1 MPETVAI
8 TPLKT
13 LFKFPFQGPNWRNN
27 FIIGAA
33 LTLANSIVPLVPLIF
48 VYGYALQIMR
58 RTVDGQDLE
67 LPPWDDWGKLAVD
80 GLRLMLVGLLY
91 LLPGILVLLVGV
103 ALYFAS
109 IFSWP
114 LLADA
119 AERGGDGQIAL
130 LLLIGFLGSMAIM
143 MLSMLLGSLL
153 ILLGLIPLPLA
164 TAHFAVRD
172 QVTAA
177 FRIREWWPLLR
188 ANKLG
193 YFAAWVVVFGL
204 MSISYFAFAMAY
216 YTLILCCL
224 IPLLAAPAN
233 FYLSVIA
240 AAMFGQTYRESITV
254 VEAAEAA
261 SAD

>member
-13 LFKFPFQGPNWRNN
+13 LFKFPFQGSNWRNN

-33 LTLANSIVPLVPLIF
+33 LTLANSILPLVPMIF

-58 RTVDGQDLE
+58 RTIEGQDLE

-80 GLRLMLVGLLY
+80 GLRLMLVGLVY
-91 LLPGILVLLVGV
+91 LLPGILVLLGGFT
-103 ALYFAS
+103 LYFAS

-114 LLADA
+114 LLASA
-119 AERGGDGQIAL
+119 AERGGDGQVAL
-130 LLLIGFLGSMAIM
+130 LLSISIFGSIAIM

-153 ILLGLIPLPLA
+153 ILLGLIPLPVV
-164 TAHFAVRD
+164 TAHLALQDKVA
-172 QVTAA
+172 AA
-177 FRIREWWPLLR
+177 FRVREWWPLLR

-204 MSISYFAFAMAY
+204 MSILYFAFAMAY
-216 YTLILCCL
+216 YTLVLCCL
-224 IPLLAAPAN
+224 IPLLAAPVS
-233 FYLSVIA
+233 FYVTLIGAVL
-240 AAMFGQTYRESITV
+240 FGQTYRESM
-254 VEAAEAA
+254 AMLQK
-261 SAD
+261 

>member
-13 LFKFPFQGPNWRNN
+13 LFKFPFQGSNWRNN

-33 LTLANSIVPLVPLIF
+33 LTLANSILPLVPMIF

-58 RTVDGQDLE
+58 RTIEGQDLE

-80 GLRLMLVGLLY
+80 GLRLMLVGLVY
-91 LLPGILVLLVGV
+91 LLPGILVLLGGFT
-103 ALYFAS
+103 LYFAS

-114 LLADA
+114 LLASA
-119 AERGGDGQIAL
+119 AERGGDGQVAL
-130 LLLIGFLGSMAIM
+130 LLSISIFGSIAIM

-153 ILLGLIPLPLA
+153 ILLGLIPLPVV
-164 TAHFAVRD
+164 TAHLALQDKVA
-172 QVTAA
+172 AA
-177 FRIREWWPLLR
+177 FRVREWWPLLR

-204 MSISYFAFAMAY
+204 MSILYFAFAMAY
-216 YTLILCCL
+216 YTLVLCCL
-224 IPLLAAPAN
+224 IPLLAAPVS
-233 FYLSVIA
+233 FYVTLIGA
-240 AAMFGQTYRESITV
+240 ALFGQTYRESMAMLQT
-254 VEAAEAA
+254 
-261 SAD
+261 

>member
-1 MPETVAI
+1 MPETVAV

-33 LTLANSIVPLVPLIF
+33 LTLANFILPLLPSIF

-58 RTVDGQDLE
+58 RTIEGQELE

-80 GLRLMLVGLLY
+80 GLRLMLVGLVY
-91 LLPGILVLLVGV
+91 LLPGILVLLGGV
-103 ALYFAS
+103 TLYFLV

-114 LLADA
+114 LLASA
-119 AERGGDGQIAL
+119 AERGGDGQVAL
-130 LLLIGFLGSMAIM
+130 LLSISLLGSMAIM
-143 MLSMLLGSLL
+143 MLSMLIGSLL
-153 ILLGLIPLPLA
+153 ILLGLIPLPVA
-164 TAHFAVRD
+164 TAHFAFQDKVA
-172 QVTAA
+172 AA
-177 FRIREWWPLLR
+177 FRVREWWPLLR

-204 MSISYFAFAMAY
+204 MSILYFAFAMSY

-224 IPLLAAPAN
+224 IPLLAAPAS
-233 FYLSVIA
+233 FYLSIIA
-240 AAMFGQTYRESITV
+240 AALFGQTYRESMTV
-254 VEAAEAA
+254 AEAAEAA
-261 SAD
+261 SAA

>member
-33 LTLANSIVPLVPLIF
+33 LTLANFILPLLPMIF
-48 VYGYALQIMR
+48 IYGYALQIMR
-58 RTVDGQDLE
+58 RTIEGQELE
-67 LPPWDDWGKLAVD
+67 LPPWDDWGKLALD
-80 GLRLMLVGLLY
+80 GLRLMLVGLVY
-91 LLPGILVLLVGV
+91 LLPGILVLLGGV
-103 ALYFAS
+103 TLYFAS

-114 LLADA
+114 LLASA
-119 AERGGDGQIAL
+119 AERGGGEPIAL
-130 LLLIGFLGSMAIM
+130 LVPIGILGSMAIM

-153 ILLGLIPLPLA
+153 ILLGLIPLPVV
-164 TAHFAVRD
+164 TAHFALQDKVA
-172 QVTAA
+172 AA

-188 ANKLG
+188 VNKLG

-204 MSISYFAFAMAY
+204 MAILYFAFAMAY

-224 IPLLAAPAN
+224 IPLLAAPLS
-233 FYLSVIA
+233 FYVTLIGAVL
-240 AAMFGQTYRESITV
+240 FGQTYRESMAILET
-254 VEAAEAA
+254 AEAR
-261 SAD
+261 

>member
-13 LFKFPFQGPNWRNN
+13 LFKFPFQGSNWRNN

-33 LTLANSIVPLVPLIF
+33 LTLANSILPLVPMIF

-58 RTVDGQDLE
+58 RTIEGQDLE

-80 GLRLMLVGLLY
+80 GLRLMLVGLVY
-91 LLPGILVLLVGV
+91 LLPGILVLLGGFT
-103 ALYFAS
+103 LYFAS

-114 LLADA
+114 LLASA
-119 AERGGDGQIAL
+119 AERGGDGQVAL
-130 LLLIGFLGSMAIM
+130 LLSISIFGSIAIM

-153 ILLGLIPLPLA
+153 ILLGLIPLPVV
-164 TAHFAVRD
+164 TAHLALQDKVA
-172 QVTAA
+172 AA
-177 FRIREWWPLLR
+177 FRVREWWPLLR

-204 MSISYFAFAMAY
+204 MSILYFAFAMAY
-216 YTLILCCL
+216 YTLVLCCL
-224 IPLLAAPAN
+224 IPLLAAPVS
-233 FYLSVIA
+233 FYVTLIGA
-240 AAMFGQTYRESITV
+240 ALFGQTYRESM
-254 VEAAEAA
+254 AMLQK
-261 SAD
+261 

>member
-1 MPETVAI
+1 MPEPVAI

-13 LFKFPFQGPNWRNN
+13 LFNFPFQGPNWRNN

-33 LTLANSIVPLVPLIF
+33 LTLANSIVPLVPMIF
-48 VYGYALQIMR
+48 VCGYALQIMR
-58 RTVDGQDLE
+58 RTIEGQELE
-67 LPPWDDWGKLAVD
+67 LPPWDDWGKLALD
-80 GLRLMLVGLLY
+80 GLRLMLVGLVY
-91 LLPGILVLLVGV
+91 LLPGILVLMVGV

-114 LLADA
+114 LLAST
-119 AERGGDGQIAL
+119 AERGSDGQVAL
-130 LLLIGFLGSMAIM
+130 LLSISVLGSMAIM
-143 MLSMLLGSLL
+143 MLSMLLGWLL
-153 ILLGLIPLPLA
+153 ILLGLIPLPVA
-164 TAHFAVRD
+164 TAHFTVRD
-172 QVTAA
+172 QVAAA

-188 ANKLG
+188 VNRLG

-204 MSISYFAFAMAY
+204 MAILYFAFAMAY

-224 IPLLAAPAN
+224 IPLLAAPVN

-240 AAMFGQTYRESITV
+240 AALFGQTYRESMTV
-254 VEAAEAA
+254 AESAETA

>member
-1 MPETVAI
+1 MPEPVAI

-33 LTLANSIVPLVPLIF
+33 LALANSIVPLVPMIF

-58 RTVDGQDLE
+58 RAIEGQDLE
-67 LPPWDDWGKLAVD
+67 LPPWDDWGKLALD
-80 GLRLMLVGLLY
+80 GLRLMLVGLVY
-91 LLPGILVLLVGV
+91 LLPGILVLLGGLI
-103 ALYFAS
+103 LYFAS
-109 IFSWP
+109 FVSLP
-114 LLADA
+114 LMADA
-119 AERGGDGQIAL
+119 AEKGGDGQIAL
-130 LLLIGFLGSMAIM
+130 LLSISFLGSMAIM

-153 ILLGLIPLPLA
+153 ILLGLIPLPVA

-204 MSISYFAFAMAY
+204 MSIVYFAFAMAY
-216 YTLILCCL
+216 YTLVLCCL
-224 IPLLAAPAN
+224 IPLLAAPVN
-233 FYLSVIA
+233 FYLSIIA
-240 AAMFGQTYRESITV
+240 AALFGQTYRESMTV
-254 VEAAEAA
+254 VEAA